1 MCLLM
6 FARRSTRSNSPIRRA
21 PCHGE
26 FVSATDAIVTP
37 VPAAAQELETHL
49 RSRRHAVSALVS
61 LDGEDR
67 WGYPGPERLAQ
78 MQEEAAELNERIR
91 VAEAAMTEQVARL
104 RESDP
109 MALEAWIAAQELLLD
124 AYLQELAQY
133 PDPDRVRTEVSV
145 AQGER
150 KSWAK
155 VRAGKI
161 AFVDQNSFYVRPS
174 RHLYEQLFGLLA

>member
-1 MCLLM
+1 
-6 FARRSTRSNSPIRRA
+6 
-21 PCHGE
+21 
-26 FVSATDAIVTP
+26 VSATDAIVTQ

-91 VAEAAMTEQVARL
+91 VAEAAMTEQVTRL

-109 MALEAWIAAQELLLD
+109 TALEAWISAQELLLESYIHD
-124 AYLQELAQY
+124 LSQHADQ
-133 PDPDRVRTEVSV
+133 DRVRTEIFV
-145 AQGER
+145 ARDEL
-150 KSWAK
+150 KSWSK
-155 VRAGKI
+155 VRVGEL
-161 AFVDQNSFYVRPS
+161 AFVDQNSFYVHLPS
-174 RHLYEQLFGLLA
+174 ETYVRYFGFEP